1 MKANTIAIGILASA
15 LLLPLAAC
23 SQSGR
28 DSSPSGATS
37 DMAQAA
43 KDVSEQTSS
52 SMIGAQV
59 RKSIEQ
65 AKKELVSK
73 DISLGNIHIGD
84 GPHPHDGTLPKAVIT
99 PQGTLV
105 IAGKPVEA
113 TPQQHAMLVDYRQQ
127 IIGIAEAGMDI
138 GAQGADIGVN
148 AAKQA
153 LWGAFTGKSDQEIE
167 ASIKPQTE
175 QIQAAAMQLC
185 KRLPDMLVSQ
195 QKLAA
200 TLPAF
205 KPYATM
211 TQQDVDDCG
220 KHMKDKN
227 GKKGFAVFSD

>member
-1 MKANTIAIGILASA
+1 MKTRMIALGILAST
-15 LLLPLAAC
+15 LLPLAAC
-23 SQSGR
+23 SQSGQ
-28 DSSPSGATS
+28 DTSPSGAAS
-37 DMAQAA
+37 DVAQAA
-43 KDVSEQTSS
+43 KEVREQTSS
-52 SMIGAQV
+52 SVIAAEV
-59 RKSIEQ
+59 RKGIEQ
-65 AKKELVSK
+65 ARKELVSK

-84 GPHPHDGTLPKAVIT
+84 GPHPHDGSLPKAVIT

-113 TPQQHAMLVDYRQQ
+113 TPQQHALLVDYRQQ
-127 IIGIAEAGMDI
+127 IIAIAEAGMDL
-138 GAQGADIGVN
+138 GASGADLGVS

-153 LWGAFTGKSDQEIE
+153 LWGAFTGKSDEEIE

-185 KRLPDMLVSQ
+185 KRLPDLMASQ

-200 TLPAF
+200 ALPAF

-220 KHMKDKN
+220 KDLKDRN

>member
-1 MKANTIAIGILASA
+1 MKRTTRNMLALA

-23 SQSGR
+23 SRSGT
-28 DSSPSGATS
+28 DAGQPGAVS
-37 DMAQAA
+37 DVAQAA
-43 KDVSEQTSS
+43 SQAREQTSS
-52 SMIGAQV
+52 SVIAAQV
-59 RKSIEQ
+59 RKGIEQ
-65 AKKELVSK
+65 ARKELVTK

-113 TPQQHAMLVDYRQQ
+113 TPQQHAMLLDYRQQ

-138 GAQGADIGVN
+138 GAQGADIGVS

-175 QIQAAAMQLC
+175 QIRAAAMQLC

-200 TLPAF
+200 ALPAF

-220 KHMKDKN
+220 KDMKDKN